1 MLGGVQLDETQAVAD
16 PPSPLEWQNEVAQ
29 AIRGEGVMAVA
40 YVPDAR
46 LRGIVA
52 ALEAAG
58 TPTVRALTREEE
70 CLAYAAGQL
79 AAGRRAVVLMQCSGL
94 GNALNVLGSLC
105 LPYGLAIPMV
115 ISMRG
120 SLGEGNPAQVPM
132 GRATPALLD
141 ALAIQTFTLRDPH
154 EAGTLTAGM
163 LTLAYRTGTGAALI
177 LDPILGGGR
186 EAE

>member
-1 MLGGVQLDETQAVAD
+1 VA
-16 PPSPLEWQNEVAQ
+16 LEWQHDIAS
-29 AIRGEGVMAVA
+29 AIRREGVQTVA

-52 ALEAAG
+52 ALEGAQA
-58 TPTVRALTREEE
+58 PAIRALTREEE
-70 CLAYAAGQL
+70 CLAYAAGCL
-79 AAGRRAVVLMQCSGL
+79 AAGRTAMVLMQCSGL
-94 GNALNVLGSLC
+94 GNALNVIGSLC
-105 LPYGLAIPMV
+105 QPYGLAIPMV

-132 GRATPALLD
+132 GRATPALLE
-141 ALAIQTFTLRDPH
+141 ALSIQTFTLTEPCA
-154 EAGTLTAGM
+154 AGPLTTGV
-163 LTLAYRTGTGAALI
+163 LTLAFRTGTGAALI